1 MKSVM
6 ASRKFFLFG
15 SLVFLIYALRADAVA
30 QALAPAPIDTCRD
43 CHQDEKFRV
52 QNKKIY
58 EYFQDWKGSSHDLAG
73 VTCTACHAGDQTK
86 NEKNEA
92 HKGILPQSNPESPF
106 HYKNIP
112 KTCGGCHASILE
124 RYQKSRHYDLLVKA
138 GRGPS
143 CITCHGA
150 LNAKVYSM
158 AIIQRACS
166 SCHNKRTGNK
176 PQIIAEAQEI
186 LGRLNYAKGY
196 RNGLAFYYKSIH
208 KPEAMK
214 VVDAAYSDVILF
226 WHEFDFK
233 RLAPRSKELL
243 AEFKTIYVKAHEA
256 PKEIKK

>member
-6 ASRKFFLFG
+6 AARKSVLVVSLALLVAGSRTA
-15 SLVFLIYALRADAVA
+15 SA
-30 QALAPAPIDTCRD
+30 APLPVDTCRD

-58 EYFQDWKGSSHDLAG
+58 DYFQDWKGSPHDLAG
-73 VTCTACHAGDQTK
+73 VTCTGCHGGDQTK
-86 NEKNEA
+86 TDQNEA

-106 HYKNIP
+106 NYKNIP
-112 KTCGGCHASILE
+112 KTCGSCHGDILA
-124 RYQKSRHYDLLVKA
+124 RFQKSRHFELLEKS

-158 AIIQRACS
+158 TIIERACS
-166 SCHNKRTGNK
+166 NCHNKKTGNK
-176 PQIIAEAQEI
+176 PQIIVQAREI
-186 LGRLNYAKGY
+186 LERLNHANGY

-208 KPEAMK
+208 KPEAMEK
-214 VVDAAYSDVILF
+214 VDAAYKDVILF

-233 RLAPRSKELL
+233 KLGPRSKELL
-243 AEFKTIYVKAHEA
+243 AETKAIYVKAHEA
-256 PKEIKK
+256 PKSNGK